1 LAKRDQQELSELA
14 LERITRVV
22 RSLAEDRVERG
33 VELSKPMHCDSCDQ
47 EKPSA
52 GSSLYG
58 VYKLCNDCLL
68 DFTVA
73 LASGKVDTVADF
85 MTRQVDDPGSLPPS
99 DLSQRRDRR
108 TVPLNPLPGRE
119 KLLPHHEPS

>member
-1 LAKRDQQELSELA
+1 LAKRDQQELSEQA

-22 RSLAEDRVERG
+22 RSLADDRVERG
-33 VELSKPMHCDSCDQ
+33 VELSRPMHCDSCDQ

-85 MTRQVDDPGSLPPS
+85 MTRQIDDPGSMPPS
-99 DLSQRRDRR
+99 DVSSRRDRPA
-108 TVPLNPLPGRE
+108 VSLNQLPGRD
-119 KLLPHHEPS
+119 KLLPRHEPS